1 MSTSRLWSI
10 RDKNRVVLE
19 VDEFTPD
26 KLIHSTLEKITA
38 LDLELRD
45 LILFK
50 NTAKIILNKGYEII
64 LKEPTKYY
72 TRLSISFRVEDKDL
86 SFDKDNNGY
95 LQNSDD
101 PLEDKFI

>member
-19 VDEFTPD
+19 VDDFTPD
-26 KLIHSTLEKITA
+26 KLIHSTLKKITA

-50 NTAKIILNKGYEII
+50 NTAKIIINKGYEII

-72 TRLSISFRVEDKDL
+72 TVLILSFHVEDKYL
-86 SFDKDNNGY
+86 FFDKDNNGY